1 MVRHGIPV
9 TPLNY
14 ALWYTYVTN
23 EDPTLNRRID
33 EIVSAYGTLP
43 LTSAEGLFREHVSS
57 TGSYET
63 ALDRVKDRLE
73 QMVQGI
79 DHDLNPRFA
88 DTRSFSS
95 LLDECSRD
103 LRAPGVGNTNIDDI
117 FGTELLYRCLHV
129 ASTSRFEQA
138 STPPTKRSA
147 ACATS
152 WSPYAR
158 TP

>member
-23 EDPTLNRRID
+23 EDPTLNQRID

-43 LTSAEGLFREHVSS
+43 LTSAEGLFREHVSP

-79 DHDLNPRFA
+79 DHDLNATLA

-103 LRAPGVGNTNIDDI
+103 LRSPSVATPTSTTSSAPSTACCRARR
-117 FGTELLYRCLHV
+117 RCSRTRR
-129 ASTSRFEQA
+129 ASSRA
-138 STPPTKRSA
+138 STPPTTRSA
-147 ACATS
+147 ACAAS
-152 WSPYAR
+152 
-158 TP
+158 